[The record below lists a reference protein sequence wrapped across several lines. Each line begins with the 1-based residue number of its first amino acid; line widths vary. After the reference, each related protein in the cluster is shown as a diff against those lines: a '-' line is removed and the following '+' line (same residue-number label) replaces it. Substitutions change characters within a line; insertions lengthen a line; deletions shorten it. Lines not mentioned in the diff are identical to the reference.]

1 MNERTRDFSAVIN
14 KVGINPFI
22 DVPEHVSAFFGKR
35 SYVPVS
41 GTLNGVAIRAT
52 LVPVGKGRHRLY
64 INDEMR
70 KKANVTVGDRI
81 RLSLSIDTEPR
92 EAPMPKEFAEALK
105 KSEKARMVFENLSP
119 SRQREILVYLNYLKK
134 PESLRRN
141 IEKVIRLLAEPEG
154 KTG

>member
-1 MNERTRDFSAVIN
+1 MSEKTCSFSAIVG
-14 KVGINPFI
+14 KVGINPCV
-22 DVPEHVSAFFGKR
+22 DVPERVSACFGER
-35 SYVPVS
+35 GYVPVS
-41 GTLNGVAIRAT
+41 GTLNDVAIRAM
-52 LVPVGKGRHRLY
+52 LVPAGNGRRRLY
-64 INDEMR
+64 INGEMR